1 MNNAAQ
7 AILDDKLEAYDRLI
21 ATLPEIER
29 KGKSMPYTSIN
40 GHMFTHLDKSG
51 TMGIRLP
58 AEAREAFL
66 AKYGTTLFVQHGAT
80 MKEYAT
86 VPDELLQ
93 STEELMPYL
102 QMSYEYIKTLK
113 PKPTKKKS

>member
-1 MNNAAQ
+1 MVSTSGEIPQ
-7 AILDDKLEAYDRLI
+7 KKLDAYNRLI
-21 ATLPEIER
+21 GTHPEIER
-29 KGKSMPYTSIN
+29 KGKSMPYTSLN

-51 TMGIRLP
+51 SMGIRLP
-58 AEAREAFL
+58 AEEREAFL
-66 AKYGTTLFVQHGAT
+66 EKYDTTLFVQHGAT

-93 STEELMPYL
+93 NTEELAPYL
-102 QMSYEYIKTLK
+102 ELSLDYVKSLK